1 MSKTWNKKLLVAIIV
16 ITFLI
21 LIIILTVLGN
31 NLNNKEAVTK
41 INLGDTVILNENDK
55 ALLRDKTIDY
65 IKNNLKA
72 PSTAQFE
79 ENFEYD
85 CSESNI
91 IKVSGYLDSQN
102 GFGAMIR
109 EDFHCEYFAIDNLID
124 ILVYLKIN
132 DDVILDIKDTYVEE
146 YKNQEEINTI
156 NKNEKNLNQEK
167 LDYIMEKFNND
178 EVNDVGKIVKAN
190 FNDKESVLEVEIT
203 AKTEMSDNYW
213 INYNICSIMDYLKE
227 FDIIGN
233 VKIILTDKK
242 SKVEVCFDN
251 EFIKNRWQ
259 DNHRIDLVEEI
270 FGENY
275 KTIK

>member
-31 NLNNKEAVTK
+31 NLNNKEVVTK
-41 INLGDTVILNENDK
+41 INSGDTVILNENDK

-85 CSESNI
+85 CSEPNI

-156 NKNEKNLNQEK
+156 NKDEKNLNQEK

-178 EVNDVGKIVKAN
+178 EV
-190 FNDKESVLEVEIT
+190 T
-203 AKTEMSDNYW
+203 
-213 INYNICSIMDYLKE
+213 
-227 FDIIGN
+227 
-233 VKIILTDKK
+233 
-242 SKVEVCFDN
+242 
-251 EFIKNRWQ
+251 
-259 DNHRIDLVEEI
+259 
-270 FGENY
+270 
-275 KTIK
+275 